1 MPLVVKPL
9 SPALG
14 AEVVGVDL
22 REELR
27 EETVA
32 EIVDAWHRHL
42 VLLFREQSLSEDD
55 QIRFAQHFGVLQK
68 RTRPPEARNEDA
80 FIQHPEF
87 TMLVS
92 NIRENGKLIGSLPDG
107 EMHFHSDQ
115 CYLEKPA
122 KGTFLYA
129 MEVPSEGGDTLFLNM
144 YDAYEK
150 LPAEIK
156 TRIDGRKALNAYLYD
171 STTRNMNGS
180 KLDLTAH
187 PHYVQP
193 VVRTHPDT
201 RRKALY
207 VNRLMTWSI
216 EGMDENGRQHPSR
229 SALLA
234 YRARSVHLRPPLAR
248 RRSGAVGQPL
258 HLARAHGFQRQ
269 GAPHAAASCRHGR
282 PGILN
287 ASVSVG
293 PNI

>member
-22 REELR
+22 RKDLQ

-115 CYLEKPA
+115 CYLERPA

-144 YDAYEK
+144 YDAYDK
-150 LPAEIK
+150 LPAELK
-156 TRIDGRKALNAYLYD
+156 ARVDGRKALNAYLYD

-180 KLDLTAH
+180 KLDMTAH

-201 RRKALY
+201 HRKALY

-216 EGMDENGRQHPSR
+216 EGMDETEGG
-229 SALLA
+229 ALLDQLFSHIEQDRFI
-234 YRARSVHLRPPLAR
+234 Y
-248 RRSGAVGQPL
+248 
-258 HLARAHGFQRQ
+258 AHRW
-269 GAPHAAASCRHGR
+269 
-282 PGILN
+282 
-287 ASVSVG
+287 SVG
-293 PNI
+293 DLVLWDNRCTLHARTDFSDKERRMLRRHVVTGDRAY

>member
-1 MPLVVKPL
+1 
-9 SPALG
+9 
-14 AEVVGVDL
+14 
-22 REELR
+22 
-27 EETVA
+27 
-32 EIVDAWHRHL
+32 
-42 VLLFREQSLSEDD
+42 
-55 QIRFAQHFGVLQK
+55 
-68 RTRPPEARNEDA
+68 
-80 FIQHPEF
+80 
-87 TMLVS
+87 MLVS

-115 CYLEKPA
+115 CYLERPA
-122 KGTFLYA
+122 RA
-129 MEVPSEGGDTLFLNM
+129 PSCMPWRCRPEGGDTLFLNM
-144 YDAYEK
+144 YDAYDK
-150 LPAEIK
+150 LPAELK
-156 TRIDGRKALNAYLYD
+156 ARVDGRKALNAYLYD

-201 RRKALY
+201 HRKALY

-216 EGMDENGRQHPSR
+216 EGMDETEGG
-229 SALLA
+229 ALLDQLFCA
-234 YRARSVHLRPPLAR
+234 HRTRPVHLRPPLAR
-248 RRSGAVGQPL
+248 WRSGAVGQPL